1 MQKCRRG
8 WLWKLN
14 CTDQCIVGGS
24 WEMCRKQFRLKT
36 GGSLSF
42 SLFLS
47 SFLSF
52 FLSLLLCFCWHELSV
67 IIDLP
72 SGIIDVFLRS
82 VSIRPRFLHPPIR
95 IKSADMSKL
104 VDEAKKKNKKKK
116 KKNEAKMKRN
126 KSARRNRPEI
136 SLISRNALFYFSFF
150 LSIFSLVLNKLIRL
164 EEWARRDLHLTCEL
178 LCNPF
183 IEQNSRFLV
192 KWSWKKVE
200 KKEKRRNRGENS
212 WRRRRRRRRVLVE
225 WRIKREK
232 KRERERE
239 RESPD
244 RKIAI

>member
-104 VDEAKKKNKKKK
+104 VDEAKKKIKRRRR
-116 KKNEAKMKRN
+116 KMKRKWKGTN
-126 KSARRNRPEI
+126 LPGGIDPRFHWYHGMHCFI
-136 SLISRNALFYFSFF
+136 F
-150 LSIFSLVLNKLIRL
+150 LSFSQSLVLF
-164 EEWARRDLHLTCEL
+164 WT
-178 LCNPF
+178 
-183 IEQNSRFLV
+183 
-192 KWSWKKVE
+192 SWF
-200 KKEKRRNRGENS
+200 G
-212 WRRRRRRRRVLVE
+212 
-225 WRIKREK
+225 
-232 KRERERE
+232 
-239 RESPD
+239 
-244 RKIAI
+244 